1 MNAEFFSAGLL
12 YLNLVNAE
20 ILVVA
25 FFFVLLG
32 WNALYLAAD
41 INTTYSMGTAPF
53 MLPISLLLVPPLH
66 YRDVKFC
73 PNFRRWC
80 RRYAV
85 DFSAVGAAFL
95 RYREVKRCPNFRR
108 SCRR

>member
-1 MNAEFFSAGLL
+1 MNAEFFSAGFL

-53 MLPISLLLVPPLH
+53 MLPILLLLVLLLH
-66 YRDVKFC
+66 D
-73 PNFRRWC
+73 
-80 RRYAV
+80 
-85 DFSAVGAAFL
+85 G
-95 RYREVKRCPNFRR
+95 
-108 SCRR
+108 